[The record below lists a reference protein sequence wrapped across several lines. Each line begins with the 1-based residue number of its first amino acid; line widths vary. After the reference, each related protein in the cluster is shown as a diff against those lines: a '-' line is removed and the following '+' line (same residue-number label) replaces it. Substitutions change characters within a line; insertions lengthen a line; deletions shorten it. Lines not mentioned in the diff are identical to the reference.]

1 MTHIYG
7 RERRHLRI
15 RKRIVGTAQRPRLS
29 LHRSIKNL
37 NAQLVDD
44 IKGHTLFSLST
55 EADEVKKTVANG
67 GNVKGASVFGERFA
81 EEAMKKGFSKVV
93 FDRGG
98 YLYHGRIKAFAEGC
112 RKKGLV
118 F

>member
-1 MTHIYG
+1 MTHISG
-7 RERRHLRI
+7 RTRRHFSI

-29 LHRSIKNL
+29 LSRSIKNL
-37 NAQLVDD
+37 NAQLIDD
-44 IKGHTLFSLST
+44 LKGLSLFSLST
-55 EADEVKKTVANG
+55 QSGAIVEKIGSG
-67 GNVKGASVFGERFA
+67 GNVKGAGLFGELFA
-81 EEAMKKGFSKVV
+81 EEAVKKGFSKVV

-98 YLYHGRIKAFAEGC
+98 YLYHGRIKAFAESC